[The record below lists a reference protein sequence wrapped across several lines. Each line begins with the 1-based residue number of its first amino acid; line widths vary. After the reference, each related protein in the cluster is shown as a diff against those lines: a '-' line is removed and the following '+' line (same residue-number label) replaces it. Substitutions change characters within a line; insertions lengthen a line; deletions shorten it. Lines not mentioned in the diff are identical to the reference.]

1 MEYYVIR
8 LYFSLK
14 AKSDEQENRKELYE
28 TTLNVLGGD
37 IQNLKDFME
46 FHNRAI
52 ETFYGE
58 LKRLCHQEKRR
69 DFISQTHLL
78 TLGKF
83 INMFAVLDALKNMKA
98 CLSNDYAF
106 YKRQV

>member
-1 MEYYVIR
+1 M
-8 LYFSLK
+8 
-14 AKSDEQENRKELYE
+14 
-28 TTLNVLGGD
+28 LGRE
-37 IQNLKDFME
+37 IQKLKDFMH
-46 FHNRAI
+46 FHDRAI
-52 ETFYGE
+52 ETFYAE
-58 LKRLCHQEKRR
+58 VKKLCHQEKKK

-106 YKRQV
+106 YKR